1 MDIIS
6 DMTRQYKSV
15 FEQLCNQQER
25 LERRFADNVEEIT
38 RLDNE
43 KKALVEATAAIKGSK
58 ESEIAK
64 LKKSIEE
71 MS

>member
-38 RLDNE
+38 RLDND
-43 KKALVEATAAIKGSK
+43 KKALIEATAQIKGSK

>member
-38 RLDNE
+38 RLDND
-43 KKALVEATAAIKGSK
+43 KKALIEATQ
-58 ESEIAK
+58 
-64 LKKSIEE
+64 
-71 MS
+71 